1 MLEELHIKNLALI
14 KETIIQ
20 FDNNYCSLVGETGAG
35 KSLIVDALSFLKGN
49 KFDISLKNN
58 QDEKTVI
65 SASFKIEKNFLLT
78 QPILNEYIED
88 SYLICKRVINID
100 NTSKYYINDNNV
112 AISTYK
118 NILNLL
124 IDIHSQG
131 ENNLL
136 LDEKNHLLIL
146 DQFSFKNISKIKDEY
161 INAFNEYIKAKEDL
175 SEFIKQ
181 NEELDEE
188 YLTFQLKEINKYNLK
203 DNEIEEL
210 LEEEKNL
217 KSFDKINNSF
227 FSYLKIKNNSDLSL
241 DDILS
246 KEYITLNEFKDTS
259 LQHEA
264 LKIKENINDLLD
276 SIDEFENKFNNLNF
290 NPKRIDYV
298 NQRLFDL
305 KGLMRKYGNSTT
317 SILNKKKEI
326 EEKLN
331 LIKDFDAQKKYLE
344 EIINN
349 KFSYVLSIG
358 EKLSEIRK
366 KEAIKLEQE
375 VSIIMVSLGLK
386 EDGFKVDLKKVEP
399 KNSGIDD
406 VKFLVCLNTGSPF
419 NDLVKTSSGGENSR
433 LMLALK
439 VVLNKLNPYQ
449 LIVLDE
455 IDTGV
460 SGKIAFLV
468 AKNIKNLS
476 SSSQVLVIS
485 HLPQVIASSSICYEV
500 NKKIIDNETIS
511 SIRKLNTEEKIEA
524 IAKLLSSN
532 KVTSDALKQAK
543 NLNDEFIK

>member
-35 KSLIVDALSFLKGN
+35 KSLIVDSLSLLKGN

-58 QDEKTVI
+58 KDEKTVI
-65 SASFKIEKNFLLT
+65 SASFKIEKNFILT
-78 QPILNEYIED
+78 HTILNEYIEE

-112 AISTYK
+112 TLSIYK

-136 LDEKNHLLIL
+136 LDEKNHLLFL
-146 DQFSFKNISKIKDEY
+146 DQFAFKNIIKIKEEY
-161 INAFNEYIKAKEDL
+161 IKNFNEYTKAKEDL
-175 SEFIKQ
+175 NAFIKQ

-188 YLTFQLKEINKYNLK
+188 YLTFQLKEIDKYNLK
-203 DNEIEEL
+203 ENEIEDL

-227 FSYLKIKNNSDLSL
+227 SSYLEIKNNSSLSL

-246 KEYITLNEFKDTS
+246 KEYIKLNEFKDTS
-259 LQHEA
+259 LQQEA

-276 SIDEFENKFNNLNF
+276 SIEAFENKFNNLNF
-290 NPKRIDYV
+290 NPNRIEYV

-305 KGLMRKYGNSTT
+305 KGLMRKYGNSTS
-317 SILNKKKEI
+317 SILNKKNEI
-326 EEKLN
+326 KEKLN
-331 LIKDFDAQKKYLE
+331 LIKEFDTQKKYLE
-344 EIINN
+344 DIIN
-349 KFSYVLSIG
+349 KKYSDVLTVG

-375 VSIIMVSLGLK
+375 VSSIMTSLGLK
-386 EDGFKVDLKKVEP
+386 EKGFKVDFKKIDP
-399 KNSGIDD
+399 KNSGIDEI
-406 VKFLVCLNTGSPF
+406 KFLVCLNTGSPF
-419 NDLVKTSSGGENSR
+419 NELVKASSGGENSR
-433 LMLALK
+433 LMLSLK

-460 SGKIAFLV
+460 SGKIASLV
-468 AKNIKNLS
+468 AKSIKSLS

-500 NKKIIDNETIS
+500 SKKIMDDQTIS
-511 SIRKLNTEEKIEA
+511 SIRKLNTDEKIEA

-532 KVTSDALKQAK
+532 KVTNDALKQAK
-543 NLNDEFIK
+543 NLNDEFVK